1 MLFLLLFLGCR
12 CLELLDLLQQANST
26 IAECKAKIGTL
37 ELKIKVE
44 EFPYQQRVKEME
56 ANLHLY
62 KSKVYD
68 IVNVLTI

>member
-1 MLFLLLFLGCR
+1 MEISQ
-12 CLELLDLLQQANST
+12 LEEKQILCGKGRYKSKD
-26 IAECKAKIGTL
+26 IAKIGTL